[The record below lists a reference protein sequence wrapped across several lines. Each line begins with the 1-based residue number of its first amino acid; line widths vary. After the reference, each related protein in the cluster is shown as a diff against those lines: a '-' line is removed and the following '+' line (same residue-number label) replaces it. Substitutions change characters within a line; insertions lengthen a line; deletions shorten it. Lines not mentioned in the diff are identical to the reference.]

1 MRHKFAHE
9 TANGP
14 ANPRPRPAVKAAMSL
29 SLALAGAVL
38 LALLFFFYRYLTADS
53 RRRQA
58 ALATPFPAEWRTL
71 LTENVAFYDGL
82 EAADKTR
89 FEQAMQLF
97 LARTRLTGIQTEVDD
112 LTRVL
117 TAAAAVIPVFGFPGW
132 EYPTL
137 HEVLIVP
144 DGWQLATR
152 ADQEVLPLQG
162 TLLGSVQ
169 SFQTSQYMR
178 LSRAALV
185 QGFADAEDKRNV
197 GVHEFAHLVDEA
209 DGQIDGIPG
218 TGLPPAL
225 RRPWAEVMQ
234 RELDAIRAGQSDIDP
249 YAGTNEAEFFA
260 VVNEYFFERPEK
272 LQKHHPELFDLLTQA
287 LHQNPEQTLTAHGSH
302 LDPRQWLRQ
311 LRAKKKVLGRNS
323 PCPCGSGKKYK
334 DCHLTQAA

>member
-1 MRHKFAHE
+1 MLV
-9 TANGP
+9 P
-14 ANPRPRPAVKAAMSL
+14 YL
-29 SLALAGAVL
+29 LAGAAL
-38 LALLFFFYRYLTADS
+38 LALVFGFYRYLTADT
-53 RRRQA
+53 RRQRA
-58 ALATPFPAEWRTL
+58 ALAAPFPDSWREL
-71 LTENVAFYDGL
+71 LATHVAFYAGL
-82 EAADKTR
+82 EPTEKTR

-97 LARTRLTGIQTEVDD
+97 LARTRLTGIQTEIDD

-144 DGWQLATR
+144 DAWQLETR
-152 ADQEVLPLQG
+152 PDQEVQPLQG

-169 SFQTSQYMR
+169 GFQTSQYMR

-185 QGFADAEDKRNV
+185 QGFADAEDRHNV

-209 DGQIDGIPG
+209 DGQIDGVP
-218 TGLPPAL
+218 TAVLPPAL
-225 RRPWAEVMQ
+225 RQPWAEVMH
-234 RELDAIRAGQSDIDP
+234 RELAAIRAGHSDIDP

-272 LQKHHPELFDLLTQA
+272 LQEHHPELFDLLTQA
-287 LHQNPEQTLTAHGSH
+287 LHQHPEQTLGARPGH

-311 LRAKKKVLGRNS
+311 LRAKKNVLGRNS

-334 DCHLTQAA
+334 DCHLAVNQAA

>member
-1 MRHKFAHE
+1 M
-9 TANGP
+9 P
-14 ANPRPRPAVKAAMSL
+14 L
-29 SLALAGAVL
+29 SYVLLGAVL
-38 LALLFFFYRYLTADS
+38 LALLLVFYRYLTADT
-53 RRRQA
+53 RRRRA
-58 ALATPFPAEWRTL
+58 ALATPFPAAWRTIL
-71 LTENVAFYDGL
+71 LENVAFYNGL
-82 EAADKTR
+82 ADADKVR

-144 DGWQLATR
+144 DAWQLETQ

-169 SFQTSQYMR
+169 RFQTSQYMR

-185 QGFADAEDKRNV
+185 QGFADAEDRHNV

-218 TGLPPAL
+218 AGLPPAL
-225 RRPWAEVMQ
+225 RPAWAQVMQ
-234 RELDAIRAGQSDIDP
+234 RELAAIRAGHSDIDP

-272 LQKHHPELFDLLTQA
+272 LQEHHPELFDLLSQA
-287 LHQNPEQTLTAHGSH
+287 LHQHPEQTLAARAGRP
-302 LDPRQWLRQ
+302 DPRQWLRQ
-311 LRAKKKVLGRNS
+311 LRTQKKVLGRNS

-334 DCHLTQAA
+334 ECHLAQAA

>member
-1 MRHKFAHE
+1 M
-9 TANGP
+9 P
-14 ANPRPRPAVKAAMSL
+14 ISYL
-29 SLALAGAVL
+29 LAGTVL
-38 LALLFFFYRYLTADS
+38 PALLFAFYRYLTADA
-53 RRRQA
+53 RRQQA
-58 ALATPFPAEWRTL
+58 ALAAPFPTSWRTL
-71 LTENVAFYDGL
+71 LVEHVAFYDGL
-82 EAADKTR
+82 EATEKTR

-144 DGWQLATR
+144 DAWQLETR
-152 ADQEVLPLQG
+152 ADQEVKPLQG

-169 SFQTSQYMR
+169 NFQTSQYMR

-185 QGFADAEDKRNV
+185 QGFADAEDRHNV

-209 DGQIDGIPG
+209 DGQIDGVPSAV
-218 TGLPPAL
+218 LPPAL
-225 RRPWAEVMQ
+225 RQPWAEVMH
-234 RELDAIRAGQSDIDP
+234 RELAAIRAGNSEIDP

-272 LQKHHPELFDLLTQA
+272 LQAHHPELFDLLSEA
-287 LHQNPEQTLTAHGSH
+287 LHQHPEQTLTARPGH

-311 LRAKKKVLGRNS
+311 LRNKKKLLGRNS

-334 DCHLTQAA
+334 DCHGA

>member
-1 MRHKFAHE
+1 ML
-9 TANGP
+9 T
-14 ANPRPRPAVKAAMSL
+14 SYL
-29 SLALAGAVL
+29 LAGAVL
-38 LALLFFFYRYLTADS
+38 LALLFGFYRYLTADA
-53 RRRQA
+53 RRQRA
-58 ALATPFPAEWRTL
+58 ALAIPFPDSWRAL
-71 LTENVAFYDGL
+71 LTSHVAFYAGL
-82 EAADKTR
+82 EAAEKTR

-144 DGWQLATR
+144 DAWQLETR
-152 ADQEVLPLQG
+152 PDQEVQSLQG

-169 SFQTSQYMR
+169 GFQTSQYMC
-178 LSRAALV
+178 LSRTALV
-185 QGFADAEDKRNV
+185 QGFADAEDRHNV

-209 DGQIDGIPG
+209 DGQIDGVP
-218 TGLPPAL
+218 TAVLPPAL
-225 RRPWAEVMQ
+225 RQPWAEVMH
-234 RELDAIRAGQSDIDP
+234 RELAAIRAGHSDIDP

-272 LQKHHPELFDLLTQA
+272 LQEHHPELFDLLTRA
-287 LHQNPEQTLTAHGSH
+287 LHQHPEQTLGARPGH

-311 LRAKKKVLGRNS
+311 LRAKKNVLGRNS

-334 DCHLTQAA
+334 DCHLAVNQAA

>member
-1 MRHKFAHE
+1 
-9 TANGP
+9 
-14 ANPRPRPAVKAAMSL
+14 MSL
-29 SLALAGAVL
+29 PYLLAAAVL
-38 LALLFFFYRYLTADS
+38 LALVIAFYRYATADQ
-53 RRRQA
+53 RRRRA
-58 ALATPFPAEWRTL
+58 ALASPFPEAWRTL
-71 LTENVAFYDGL
+71 LTEHVAFYDGL
-82 EAADKTR
+82 DAPEKTR

-97 LARTRLTGIQTEVDD
+97 LARTLLTGIQTEVDD

-144 DGWQLATR
+144 DAWQLETKP
-152 ADQEVLPLQG
+152 DQEVQSLQG

-169 SFQTSQYMR
+169 GFQTSQYMR

-185 QGFADAEDKRNV
+185 QGFADSEDKHNV

-218 TGLPPAL
+218 AGLPPAL
-225 RRPWAEVMQ
+225 LRPWAEVMQ
-234 RELDAIRAGQSDIDP
+234 RELTAIRAGHSDIDP

-272 LQKHHPELFDLLTQA
+272 LQEHHPELFDLLTQA
-287 LHQNPEQTLTAHGSH
+287 LHQHPEQTLGASPGH
-302 LDPRQWLRQ
+302 LDPRHWLRQ
-311 LRAKKKVLGRNS
+311 LRTQKKLLGRNS

-334 DCHLTQAA
+334 ECHLAQAA

>member
-1 MRHKFAHE
+1 MLL
-9 TANGP
+9 P
-14 ANPRPRPAVKAAMSL
+14 YS
-29 SLALAGAVL
+29 LAGAAL
-38 LALLFFFYRYLTADS
+38 LALLLFFYRYLTADQ

-58 ALATPFPAEWRTL
+58 ALATPFPAAWRTL

-82 EAADKTR
+82 EDAEKTR
-89 FEQAMQLF
+89 FERAMQLF
-97 LARTRLTGIQTEVDD
+97 LARTRLTGVQTEVDD

-117 TAAAAVIPVFGFPGW
+117 TAAAAVIPVFGFPDW

-144 DGWQLATR
+144 DAWQLETR
-152 ADQEVLPLQG
+152 PDQEVQSLQG

-169 SFQTSQYMR
+169 RFQTSQYMR

-185 QGFADAEDKRNV
+185 QGFADAEDKHNV

-209 DGQIDGIPG
+209 DGEIDGVPNA
-218 TGLPPAL
+218 GLPPAL
-225 RRPWAEVMQ
+225 RPVWAEVMQ
-234 RELDAIRAGQSDIDP
+234 RELAAIRAGHSDIDP

-260 VVNEYFFERPEK
+260 VVNEYFFERPEQ
-272 LQKHHPELFDLLTQA
+272 LQEHHPELFDLLSQA
-287 LHQNPEQTLTAHGSH
+287 LHQHPEQTLTAHGRH

-311 LRAKKKVLGRNS
+311 LRAQKKVLGRNS

-334 DCHLTQAA
+334 DCHLAQTT

>member
-1 MRHKFAHE
+1 ML
-9 TANGP
+9 
-14 ANPRPRPAVKAAMSL
+14 L
-29 SLALAGAVL
+29 SYLVAGAVL
-38 LALLFFFYRYLTADS
+38 LAFLVFFYRYLTADA

-58 ALATPFPAEWRTL
+58 ALATPFPAAWREL
-71 LTENVAFYDGL
+71 LAAHVAFYGGL
-82 EAADKTR
+82 EAAEKGR

-144 DGWQLATR
+144 DAWQLETR
-152 ADQEVLPLQG
+152 PDQEVQSLQG

-169 SFQTSQYMR
+169 GFQTSQYMR

-185 QGFADAEDKRNV
+185 QGFTDAEDRHNV

-209 DGQIDGIPG
+209 DGQIDGVPSAV
-218 TGLPPAL
+218 LPPAL
-225 RRPWAEVMQ
+225 RQPWAAVMH
-234 RELDAIRAGQSDIDP
+234 RELAAIRAGHSDIDP

-272 LQKHHPELFDLLTQA
+272 LKEHHPELFDLLTQA
-287 LHQNPEQTLTAHGSH
+287 LHQHPEQTLSARPGR

-311 LRAKKKVLGRNS
+311 LRTKKAVLGRNS

-334 DCHLTQAA
+334 ECHLVAA

>member
-1 MRHKFAHE
+1 
-9 TANGP
+9 
-14 ANPRPRPAVKAAMSL
+14 MSL
-29 SLALAGAVL
+29 SYLLASAVL
-38 LALLFFFYRYLTADS
+38 LALLLVFYRYLTADQ
-53 RRRQA
+53 RRRRA
-58 ALATPFPAEWRTL
+58 ALATPFPVAWRTL
-71 LTENVAFYDGL
+71 LAEHVAFYDGL
-82 EAADKTR
+82 ADADKTR

-144 DGWQLATR
+144 DAWQLETR
-152 ADQEVLPLQG
+152 PDQEVRPLQG

-169 SFQTSQYMR
+169 RFQNDQYMR

-185 QGFADAEDKRNV
+185 QGFTDAEDKHNV

-218 TGLPPAL
+218 AGLPPAL
-225 RRPWAEVMQ
+225 LRPWAEVMQ
-234 RELDAIRAGQSDIDP
+234 RELAAIRAGHSDIDS

-272 LQKHHPELFDLLTQA
+272 LQENHPELFDLLSQA
-287 LHQNPEQTLTAHGSH
+287 LHQHPEQTLGASPGH

-334 DCHLTQAA
+334 DCHLASAA

>member
-1 MRHKFAHE
+1 M
-9 TANGP
+9 P
-14 ANPRPRPAVKAAMSL
+14 L
-29 SLALAGAVL
+29 SYVLTSAVL
-38 LALLFFFYRYLTADS
+38 LALLFAFYRYLTADS
-53 RRRQA
+53 RQRQA
-58 ALATPFPAEWRTL
+58 ALAAPFPDAWRTL

-82 EAADKTR
+82 EAADQMR

-144 DGWQLATR
+144 DAWQLETKN
-152 ADQEVLPLQG
+152 DQEVKSLEG

-169 SFQTSQYMR
+169 RFQTSQYMR

-218 TGLPPAL
+218 AGLPPTL

-234 RELDAIRAGQSDIDP
+234 RELAAIRAGQSDIDP

-272 LQKHHPELFDLLTQA
+272 LKEHHPELFDLLAQA
-287 LHQNPEQTLTAHGSH
+287 LHQHPEQTLTAHGNH

-334 DCHLTQAA
+334 ECHLAQAA

>member
-1 MRHKFAHE
+1 
-9 TANGP
+9 
-14 ANPRPRPAVKAAMSL
+14 MSL
-29 SLALAGAVL
+29 PYLLAAAVL
-38 LALLFFFYRYLTADS
+38 LALVIAFYRYATADQ
-53 RRRQA
+53 RRRRA
-58 ALATPFPAEWRTL
+58 ALASPFPAAWRTL
-71 LTENVAFYDGL
+71 LTEHVAFYDGL
-82 EAADKTR
+82 DAPEKTR

-97 LARTRLTGIQTEVDD
+97 LARTLLTGIQTEVDD

-144 DGWQLATR
+144 DAWQLETKP
-152 ADQEVLPLQG
+152 DQEVQSLQG

-169 SFQTSQYMR
+169 GFQTSQYMR

-185 QGFADAEDKRNV
+185 QGFADSEDKHNV

-218 TGLPPAL
+218 AGLPPAL
-225 RRPWAEVMQ
+225 LRPWAEVMQ
-234 RELDAIRAGQSDIDP
+234 RELAAIRAGHSDIDP

-272 LQKHHPELFDLLTQA
+272 LQEHHPELFDLLTQA
-287 LHQNPEQTLTAHGSH
+287 LHQHPEQTLGASPGH
-302 LDPRQWLRQ
+302 LDPRHWLRQ
-311 LRAKKKVLGRNS
+311 LRTQKKLLGRNS

-334 DCHLTQAA
+334 ECHLAQAA

>member
-1 MRHKFAHE
+1 MRCKFAHE

-14 ANPRPRPAVKAAMSL
+14 ANPGPRPAVKAAMSL
-29 SLALAGAVL
+29 SLTLAGAVL

-53 RRRQA
+53 RRQQA
-58 ALATPFPAEWRTL
+58 ALATLFPAAWRTL

-82 EAADKTR
+82 DAADKTR

-144 DGWQLATR
+144 DAWQLETR
-152 ADQEVLPLQG
+152 ADQEVKSLDG

-169 SFQTSQYMR
+169 RFQTSQYMR

-185 QGFADAEDKRNV
+185 QGFADAEDRRNV

-209 DGQIDGIPG
+209 DGQIDGIPA

-234 RELDAIRAGQSDIDP
+234 RELAAIRAGHSDIDP

-272 LQKHHPELFDLLTQA
+272 LQEHHPELFDLLTQA

-311 LRAKKKVLGRNS
+311 LRAKRKVLGRNS

-334 DCHLTQAA
+334 DCHLAAT

>member
-1 MRHKFAHE
+1 M
-9 TANGP
+9 P
-14 ANPRPRPAVKAAMSL
+14 L
-29 SLALAGAVL
+29 SYVLLGAVL
-38 LALLFFFYRYLTADS
+38 LALLLVFYRYLTADA
-53 RRRQA
+53 RRRRA
-58 ALATPFPAEWRTL
+58 ALATPFPGAWRTIL
-71 LTENVAFYDGL
+71 LENVAFYNGL
-82 EAADKTR
+82 ADADRVR

-117 TAAAAVIPVFGFPGW
+117 TAAEAVIPVFGFPGW

-144 DGWQLATR
+144 DAWQLETQ

-169 SFQTSQYMR
+169 RFQTSQYMR

-185 QGFADAEDKRNV
+185 QGFADAEDTHNV

-209 DGQIDGIPG
+209 DGQIDGIPAA
-218 TGLPPAL
+218 GLPPAL
-225 RRPWAEVMQ
+225 RPAWAQVMQ
-234 RELDAIRAGQSDIDP
+234 RELAAIRAGQSDIDP

-272 LQKHHPELFDLLTQA
+272 LQEHHPELFDLLSQA
-287 LHQNPEQTLTAHGSH
+287 LHQHPEQTLTARAGRP
-302 LDPRQWLRQ
+302 DPRQWLRQ
-311 LRAKKKVLGRNS
+311 LRAQKKVLGRNS

-334 DCHLTQAA
+334 ECHLAQAA

>member
-1 MRHKFAHE
+1 M
-9 TANGP
+9 P
-14 ANPRPRPAVKAAMSL
+14 L
-29 SLALAGAVL
+29 SYVLLGAVL
-38 LALLFFFYRYLTADS
+38 LALLLVFYRYLTADT
-53 RRRQA
+53 RRRRA
-58 ALATPFPAEWRTL
+58 ALATPFPAAWRTIL
-71 LTENVAFYDGL
+71 LENVAFYTGL
-82 EAADKTR
+82 ADADKVR

-144 DGWQLATR
+144 DAWQLETQ

-169 SFQTSQYMR
+169 RFQTSQYMR

-185 QGFADAEDKRNV
+185 QGFADAEDRHNV

-218 TGLPPAL
+218 AGLPPAL
-225 RRPWAEVMQ
+225 RPAWAQVMQ
-234 RELDAIRAGQSDIDP
+234 RELAAIRAGHSDIDP

-272 LQKHHPELFDLLTQA
+272 LQEHHPELFDLLSQA
-287 LHQNPEQTLTAHGSH
+287 LHQHPEQTLAARAGRP
-302 LDPRQWLRQ
+302 DPRQWLRQ
-311 LRAKKKVLGRNS
+311 LRTQKKVLGRNS

-334 DCHLTQAA
+334 ECHLAQAA

>member
-1 MRHKFAHE
+1 ML
-9 TANGP
+9 
-14 ANPRPRPAVKAAMSL
+14 L
-29 SLALAGAVL
+29 SYLLAGAGL
-38 LALLFFFYRYLTADS
+38 LAVVFGFYRYLTADA
-53 RRRQA
+53 RRQRA
-58 ALATPFPAEWRTL
+58 ALAVPFPSAWREL
-71 LTENVAFYDGL
+71 LATHVAFYAGL
-82 EAADKTR
+82 EATEQTR

-144 DGWQLATR
+144 DAWQLETR
-152 ADQEVLPLQG
+152 SDQEVLPLQG

-185 QGFADAEDKRNV
+185 QGFADAEDRHNV

-209 DGQIDGIPG
+209 DGQIDGVPSAV
-218 TGLPPAL
+218 LPPAL
-225 RRPWAEVMQ
+225 RPAWAEVMQ
-234 RELDAIRAGQSDIDP
+234 RELTAIRAGHSDIDP

-272 LQKHHPELFDLLTQA
+272 LQEHHPELFNLLSQA
-287 LHQNPEQTLTAHGSH
+287 LHQHPEQTLGARPGH

-311 LRAKKKVLGRNS
+311 LRDKKKVLGRNS

-334 DCHLTQAA
+334 ECHLAAA

>member
-1 MRHKFAHE
+1 ML
-9 TANGP
+9 TP
-14 ANPRPRPAVKAAMSL
+14 YL
-29 SLALAGAVL
+29 LAGATL
-38 LALLFFFYRYLTADS
+38 LALVFGFYRYLTADA
-53 RRRQA
+53 RQQRA
-58 ALATPFPAEWRTL
+58 ALATPFLDSWRAL
-71 LTENVAFYDGL
+71 LTTHVAFYAGL
-82 EAADKTR
+82 EAAEQTR

-144 DGWQLATR
+144 DAWQLETR
-152 ADQEVLPLQG
+152 PDQEVQSLQG

-169 SFQTSQYMR
+169 GFQTSQYMR

-185 QGFADAEDKRNV
+185 QGFADTEDRHNV

-209 DGQIDGIPG
+209 NGQIDGVPAAV
-218 TGLPPAL
+218 LPPAL
-225 RRPWAEVMQ
+225 RQPWAAVMQ
-234 RELDAIRAGQSDIDP
+234 RELTAIRTGHSDIDP
-249 YAGTNEAEFFA
+249 YAGTSEAEFFA

-272 LQKHHPELFDLLTQA
+272 LQEHHSELFDLLTRA
-287 LHQNPEQTLTAHGSH
+287 LQQHPEQTLGARPGH

-311 LRAKKKVLGRNS
+311 LRTKKKVLGRNS

-334 DCHLTQAA
+334 DCHLATS

>member
-1 MRHKFAHE
+1 
-9 TANGP
+9 
-14 ANPRPRPAVKAAMSL
+14 MSVSYL
-29 SLALAGAVL
+29 LAGAVL
-38 LALLFFFYRYLTADS
+38 LALIFLFYRYATADS

-58 ALATPFPAEWRTL
+58 ALAEPFPEAWRTL
-71 LTENVAFYDGL
+71 LVENVAFYNGL
-82 EAADKTR
+82 ADAEKTR
-89 FEQAMQLF
+89 FEQQMQLF

-117 TAAAAVIPVFGFPGW
+117 TAAAAIIPVFGFPGW

-144 DGWQLATR
+144 DAWQLETR
-152 ADQEVLPLQG
+152 PNQEALPLQG

-169 SFQTSQYMR
+169 GFQTSQYMR

-185 QGFADAEDKRNV
+185 QGFADAEDRHNV
-197 GVHEFAHLVDEA
+197 GIHEFAHLVDEA
-209 DGQIDGIPG
+209 DGQIDGVPG
-218 TGLPPAL
+218 AALPPSL
-225 RRPWAEVMQ
+225 RQPWAEVMQ
-234 RELDAIRAGQSDIDP
+234 RELAAVRAGHSDIDA

-272 LQKHHPELFDLLTQA
+272 LREHHPELFDLMSQA
-287 LHQNPEQTLTAHGSH
+287 LHQHPDQTLGARPGH
-302 LDPRQWLRQ
+302 LDPRQWLRE

-334 DCHLTQAA
+334 DCHLASAS

>member
-1 MRHKFAHE
+1 MP
-9 TANGP
+9 TSYLLVG
-14 ANPRPRPAVKAAMSL
+14 
-29 SLALAGAVL
+29 AGL
-38 LALLFFFYRYLTADS
+38 LALVFAFYRYLTAEA
-53 RRRQA
+53 RQRQA
-58 ALATPFPAEWRTL
+58 ALAAPFPDSWRTL
-71 LTENVAFYDGL
+71 LTEHVAFYDGL
-82 EAADKTR
+82 DTPEQTR

-144 DGWQLATR
+144 DAWQLGAR
-152 ADQEVLPLQG
+152 PDQAVKPLAG

-169 SFQTSQYMR
+169 NFQGSQYMR

-185 QGFADAEDKRNV
+185 QGFADAEDQHNV

-209 DGQIDGIPG
+209 DGQIDGVPAAV
-218 TGLPPAL
+218 LPPAL
-225 RRPWAEVMQ
+225 RQPWVEVMH
-234 RELDAIRAGQSDIDP
+234 RELAAIRAGHSDIDP
-249 YAGTNEAEFFA
+249 YAGTSEAEFFA

-272 LQKHHPELFDLLTQA
+272 LREHHPELFDLLTKA
-287 LHQNPEQTLTAHGSH
+287 LHQHPEHTYAARPGH

-311 LRAKKKVLGRNS
+311 LQAKKKLLGRNS

-334 DCHLTQAA
+334 DCHLTAS

>member
-1 MRHKFAHE
+1 MPLPYA
-9 TANGP
+9 
-14 ANPRPRPAVKAAMSL
+14 
-29 SLALAGAVL
+29 
-38 LALLFFFYRYLTADS
+38 LALLTLLVLLTVFYRYLTADS

-58 ALATPFPAEWRTL
+58 ALAAPFPAAWRTL
-71 LTENVAFYDGL
+71 LVENVAFYDGL
-82 EAADKTR
+82 GPEDQAR

-144 DGWQLATR
+144 DAWQLETR
-152 ADQEVLPLQG
+152 PDQEVQSLQG

-169 SFQTSQYMR
+169 RFQTSQYMR

-185 QGFADAEDKRNV
+185 QGFTDPEDRRNV

-209 DGQIDGIPG
+209 DGEIDGVPG
-218 TGLPPAL
+218 AGLPPAL
-225 RRPWAEVMQ
+225 RPAWATVMQ
-234 RELDAIRAGQSDIDP
+234 RELAAIRAGHSDIDP

-272 LQKHHPELFDLLTQA
+272 LKENHPELFDLLSQA
-287 LHQNPEQTLTAHGSH
+287 LHQHPEQTLTAHGSH

-311 LRAKKKVLGRNS
+311 LRAKKQVLGRNS

-334 DCHLTQAA
+334 ECHLAQAA